1 MRGRRPKRPE
11 RVRTETSAPVPIS
24 VRVPVAVQMTGIS
37 RTNLYALI
45 RTRQIEIVKLG
56 RSTFVLVESL
66 RNYIE
71 SLRS

>member
-11 RVRTETSAPVPIS
+11 RVRTETTTPVPIS

>member
-1 MRGRRPKRPE
+1 VRSRRPLSREVVACHE
-11 RVRTETSAPVPIS
+11 RVPVPIT

-45 RTRQIEIVKLG
+45 RTKQIEIVKLG
-56 RSTFVLVESL
+56 RSTLVLVESL
-66 RNYIE
+66 RRYIE